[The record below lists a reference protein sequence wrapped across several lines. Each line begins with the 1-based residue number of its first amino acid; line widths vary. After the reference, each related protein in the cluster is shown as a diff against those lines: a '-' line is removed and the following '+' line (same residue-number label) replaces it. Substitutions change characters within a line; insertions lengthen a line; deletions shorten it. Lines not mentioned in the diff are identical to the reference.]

1 MPTPFSSPITAHTD
15 RDDTKIKHMRLI
27 IKQTDITRQ
36 EVEHGDNLVI
46 ELKPSAR
53 VAVDI
58 PGEPDTYLLEE
69 DYPDILFE
77 ATDESF
83 TI

>member
-1 MPTPFSSPITAHTD
+1 
-15 RDDTKIKHMRLI
+15 MRLI

-36 EVEHGDNLVI
+36 EVGHGDNLVI

-58 PGEPDTYLLEE
+58 PGEPDAYLLEE

>member
-1 MPTPFSSPITAHTD
+1 
-15 RDDTKIKHMRLI
+15 MRLI

-69 DYPDILFE
+69 DYPDILFD
-77 ATDESF
+77 AADESF